1 MKIEDSPAYCPKCGK
16 LCKNDQE
23 TEKCIESHKE
33 K

>member
-1 MKIEDSPAYCPKCGK
+1 MKIEDTPAYCPICRK
-16 LCKNDQE
+16 LKANDEE